1 MNRRVRWSRR
11 ISPSIRV
18 WCLLGTTLS
27 QVSVWTRNAFGDYR
41 TSVVYLEIGSQE
53 FSAAVIG
60 AMMLTML
67 AKVDKRL
74 ENFMLRWD
82 DIDTPILR

>member
-1 MNRRVRWSRR
+1 MESKDFALHSGLVFA
-11 ISPSIRV
+11 
-18 WCLLGTTLS
+18 
-27 QVSVWTRNAFGDYR
+27 RNH
-41 TSVVYLEIGSQE
+41 SVVYLEIGSQE

>member
-1 MNRRVRWSRR
+1 
-11 ISPSIRV
+11 
-18 WCLLGTTLS
+18 
-27 QVSVWTRNAFGDYR
+27 
-41 TSVVYLEIGSQE
+41 VVYLEIGSQE